1 LDTRRLTARALVVVA
16 SLGMA
21 LALVAGYAERAAI
34 DSDQFAN
41 RATAALADE
50 SVRGLIATRI
60 TDEVVLERNENLL
73 AVRPLIQSVT
83 AELVGSSAFTGLFR
97 SAVRDVHRT
106 LFERDRDTFTLTVG
120 DVGTV
125 LAEALE
131 QVRPGVAREVR
142 ATERVAVVRRD
153 LGTIG
158 SDLAALA
165 DRVRLLGVLLL
176 VLSLAAAAGALALA
190 RDRRRTVVELGVGV
204 AAAGVLLV
212 VALGVLRSLA
222 LDSVDGPE
230 ARDAAGAVWDAFLED
245 LRTAAWIMA
254 GCGAVVAAAG
264 SSYLAPAGLGVP
276 LRRAAAAVAAEP
288 QRPLLRWLRAIGFVG
303 AGVIVLV
310 ERDAVVQLLL
320 SLVGVYL
327 IHEGVAAMLRLLHR
341 PPEPGVERRR
351 SKPVLRRLVPGL
363 AAALLVAIAIGAF
376 LGGGGTTTAAPPRGG
391 CNGHRELCD
400 KPLDQVV
407 LPATHNAM
415 SVPLPGWYSAEQ
427 EAPIGD
433 QLSDGVRG
441 LLIDTHY
448 GDRLPNGRVRTEIG
462 SRSKLRKV
470 ASEDGV
476 SPDSVESALRIRERL
491 GFSGE
496 GERGMYLCHTLCEIG
511 ATRLDS
517 VLRDLHDFLVANP
530 DEFVVVVNQDY
541 VTPADFTAAVEE
553 ADLGGL
559 VYRGPVD
566 GDWPTLRESIDH
578 GWRVLFLAENK
589 AGAAPWYHVAY
600 GSILEETPYDFASA
614 RALTDPDRIA
624 KSCEPNRGPDEA
636 PLFLVNHWVT
646 TAPLP
651 RPSDATK
658 VNARDALLRRLRECE
673 RVRGRLPNLVAVN
686 FYRRGDLFGVV
697 DTLNGIR

>member
-1 LDTRRLTARALVVVA
+1 VNRLASRALVVAA
-16 SLGMA
+16 SCLLVLA
-21 LALVAGYAERAAI
+21 LAAGYARRAAV

-41 RATAALADE
+41 RAATALQDD
-50 SVRGLIATRI
+50 SVRALIAARI
-60 TDEVVLERNENLL
+60 TDEVVLARNENLL

-83 AELVGSSAFTGLFR
+83 ADLVGSSAFAGLFR

-131 QVRPGVAREVR
+131 QVRPGVAGQVR

-153 LGTIG
+153 LGSVG
-158 SDLAALA
+158 SDLAAVA
-165 DRVRLLGVLLL
+165 DRVRLLAVLLL
-176 VLSLAAAAGALALA
+176 VLSLAAAAGALALS
-190 RDRRRTVVELGVGV
+190 RDRRRTAVELGVGV

-230 ARDAAGAVWDAFLED
+230 ARDAAGAVWDAFLGD

-264 SSYLAPAGLGVP
+264 SSYVAPAGLGAP
-276 LRRAAAAVAAEP
+276 LRRAAALVAAEP
-288 QRPLLRWLRAIGFVG
+288 ERPLLRWLRAIGLVL
-303 AGVIVLV
+303 AGVVLLV

-320 SLVGVYL
+320 SLAGVYL
-327 IHEGVAAMLRLLHR
+327 VYEGVAAMLRLLYR
-341 PPEPGVERRR
+341 PPEPGAERRGR
-351 SKPVLRRLVPGL
+351 RPGRRLVPGL
-363 AAALLVAIAIGAF
+363 AAVLLVAVAIGAF
-376 LGGGGTTTAAPPRGG
+376 VGGGGTSTATPPRGG
-391 CNGHRELCD
+391 CNGHRELCA
-400 KPLDQVV
+400 KPLDQIV

-427 EAPIGD
+427 EAPIAD
-433 QLSDGVRG
+433 QLRDGIRG

-448 GDRLPNGRVRTEIG
+448 GDLLPNGRVRTEIG
-462 SRSKLRKV
+462 SRSKLRR
-470 ASEDGV
+470 AAAEDGV
-476 SPDSVESALRIRERL
+476 SPESVDSALRIRARL

-511 ATRLDS
+511 ATPLDS

-541 VTPADFTAAVEE
+541 VTPEDFTAAVED

-559 VYRGPVD
+559 AYRGPVE
-566 GDWPTLRESIDH
+566 GEWPTLREAIDRD
-578 GWRVLFLAENK
+578 WRVLFLAENK
-589 AGAAPWYHVAY
+589 AGAAPWYHLAY
-600 GSILEETPYDFASA
+600 GSIVEETPYDFG
-614 RALTDPDRIA
+614 RAKALIDPERLP
-624 KSCEPNRGPDEA
+624 KTCEPNRGPGEA

-658 VNARDALLRRLRECE
+658 VNARDALMGRLRECE
-673 RVRGRLPNLVAVN
+673 RIRERLPNLVAVN

-697 DTLNGIR
+697 DTLNGVR

>member
-1 LDTRRLTARALVVVA
+1 MNPLASRALVVLA
-16 SLGMA
+16 SCLLV
-21 LALVAGYAERAAI
+21 LALVAGYARRAAV

-41 RATAALADE
+41 RATAALEDD
-50 SVRGLIATRI
+50 SVRALIATRI
-60 TDEVVLERNENLL
+60 TDEVVLARNENLL
-73 AVRPLIQSVT
+73 AVRPIIQSVT

-97 SAVRDVHRT
+97 SGVRDVHRT

-131 QVRPGVAREVR
+131 QVRPGVAGQVR

-153 LGTIG
+153 LGSAG
-158 SDLAALA
+158 SDLAGVA
-165 DRVRLLGVLLL
+165 DKVRILGVLLL
-176 VLSLAAAAGALALA
+176 VLSLAAALGALALS
-190 RDRRRTVVELGVGV
+190 RNRRRTAVELGVGM
-204 AAAGVLLV
+204 AAGGVLLV

-230 ARDAAGAVWDAFLED
+230 ARDAAGAVWDAFLGD

-264 SSYLAPAGLGVP
+264 SSYLAPAGLGAP
-276 LRRAAAAVAAEP
+276 LRRAAALVATEP
-288 QRPLLRWLRAIGFVG
+288 ERPLLRWLRAIGFVV

-320 SLVGVYL
+320 SVVGVYL
-327 IHEGVAAMLRLLHR
+327 IYEGVAAMLRLLYR
-341 PPEPGVERRR
+341 PPEPGAERRER
-351 SKPVLRRLVPGL
+351 GRVLRRLVPGL
-363 AAALLVAIAIGAF
+363 AAVLLVALAIGAF
-376 LGGGGTTTAAPPRGG
+376 VGGGGTTTAAPPRGG
-391 CNGHRELCD
+391 CNGHRELCG

-407 LPATHNAM
+407 LPATHNSMA
-415 SVPLPGWYSAEQ
+415 VPLPGWYSAEQ
-427 EAPIGD
+427 EAPIGE
-433 QLSDGVRG
+433 QLRDGIRG

-448 GDRLPNGRVRTEIG
+448 ADLLPNGRVRTEIG

-470 ASEDGV
+470 AGEDGV
-476 SPDSVESALRIRERL
+476 SPESVDSALRIRDRV

-541 VTPADFTAAVEE
+541 VTPEDFTGAVED

-559 VYRGPVD
+559 AYRGPVD
-566 GDWPTLRESIDH
+566 GDWPTLREAIDR

-589 AGAAPWYHVAY
+589 AGAAPWYHLAY
-600 GSILEETPYDFASA
+600 GRIVEETPYDFGSA
-614 RALTDPDRIA
+614 RALTDPARLA
-624 KSCEPNRGPDEA
+624 KTCQPNRGPEGA

-651 RPSDATK
+651 RPSDAAK

-673 RVRGRLPNLVAVN
+673 RIRDHLPSLVAVN

-697 DTLNGIR
+697 DTLNGVR